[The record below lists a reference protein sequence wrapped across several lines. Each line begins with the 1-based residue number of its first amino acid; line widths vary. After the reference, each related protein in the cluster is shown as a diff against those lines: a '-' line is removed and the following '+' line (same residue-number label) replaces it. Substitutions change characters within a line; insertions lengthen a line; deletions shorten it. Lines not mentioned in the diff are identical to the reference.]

1 MLLIEKST
9 IRTIL
14 VVLGACLPL
23 AAPGPASGQNPAAS
37 VDKLTASF
45 SDPSRPGRVEV
56 SVLNGSITVTG
67 YDGKD
72 VQIESTGASKRI
84 SRRSDDSRSRGMIRL
99 SGGSA
104 GLEVEEK
111 DNVMRVQCGT
121 PGSTVELV
129 LRVPLRTSLNLS
141 SVNSGDIRVDNVEGD
156 LEIQNV
162 NGGIGLNNVSGS
174 VTANSVNKD
183 VTVVFDR
190 VNPGKPMSFSSVN
203 GDVDVTFP
211 STVKADVK
219 LKSDMGDIYTDFQL
233 QLDEKAEKSEENE
246 RPHGGRYRI
255 RIDRSFYGRING
267 GGPEYQFYTFNGDI
281 YIRKK

>member
-1 MLLIEKST
+1 MYLIEKSM

-23 AAPGPASGQNPAAS
+23 AAPGPANGQDPASS

-72 VQIESTGASKRI
+72 VQIESTGASRRI
-84 SRRSDDSRSRGMIRL
+84 STRPNEAKAKGMIRL
-99 SGGSA
+99 SGGAS
-104 GLEVEEK
+104 GLDVEEK
-111 DNVMRVQCGT
+111 DNVMRVDCGSI
-121 PGSTVELV
+121 GSTVEMV
-129 LRVPLRTSLNLS
+129 LRVPLKTSLNLS
-141 SVNSGDIRVDNVEGD
+141 VVNFGNIRVDNVEGD

-162 NGGIGLNNVSGS
+162 NGGIELNNVSGS

-183 VTVVFDR
+183 IRIVFDR
-190 VNPGKPMSFSSVN
+190 VNPRKPMSFSSVN

-211 STVKADVK
+211 AAVKANVK
-219 LKSDMGDIYTDFQL
+219 LKSDMGEIFTDFQMEV
-233 QLDEKAEKSEENE
+233 DKRTEKTEEDD
-246 RPHGGRYRI
+246 RPNGGKYRI
-255 RIDRSFYGRING
+255 QIDRSFFGLING

-281 YIRKK
+281 YLRKK

>member
-1 MLLIEKST
+1 MRHHRFHIHRAAPILL
-9 IRTIL
+9 
-14 VVLGACLPL
+14 LGASIGLL
-23 AAPGPASGQNPAAS
+23 YGPASGQDTAAS

-45 SDPSRPGRVEV
+45 SDPGRPGRVNV

-84 SRRSDDSRSRGMIRL
+84 SGRSNDSRSRGMIRL
-99 SGGSA
+99 SGGAS

-111 DNVMRVQCGT
+111 NNVMHVDCGSI
-121 PGSTVELV
+121 GSTVEMV
-129 LRVPLRTSLNLS
+129 LRVPQKTSLNLS
-141 SVNSGDIRVDNVEGD
+141 VVNYGNIRVDNVEGD

-183 VTVVFDR
+183 VKVVFDR
-190 VNPGKPMSFSSVN
+190 VNPRKPMSFSSVN
-203 GDVDVTFP
+203 GDIDVTFP
-211 STVKADVK
+211 SSVKANVK
-219 LKSDMGDIYTDFQL
+219 LKSDMGEIFTDFQMEV
-233 QLDEKAEKSEENE
+233 DRRTEKTEEDD
-246 RPHGGRYRI
+246 RPNGGKYRI
-255 RIDRSFYGRING
+255 QIDRSFYGLING

-281 YIRKK
+281 YLRKK